1 MNPSEAW
8 ALLTLRSKHFART
21 PGGHGGTTASDI
33 AALLAGL
40 DREPFLMGMAADLGD
55 YGALRQIE
63 LVLWERARHIGE
75 REHWDPPRGE
85 FTVRRMAAVALYEA
99 VKDPRCYVCNGTA
112 EMTISLTDY
121 PGMILAPSFRAITD
135 TSGAVRCPA
144 CIDGKIRLSG
154 RKKADLAGINKDMW
168 TRIWARRYEPI
179 FQIANGWRETA
190 RQYLAARIR
199 EEEAIVDTDP
209 KKGDFLALKP
219 GREKPKQISNSCMET
234 EVDVKPRARK
244 GASEDSD
251 KVINLDLGALQRS
264 TLRLNR
270 KKEVV

>member
-8 ALLTLRSKHFART
+8 TLLTIRSKHFARM

-55 YGALRQIE
+55 FGALRQIE
-63 LVLWERARHIGE
+63 LVLWERARHMGE
-75 REHWDPPRGE
+75 HENWDPPLGE

-99 VKDPRCYVCNGTA
+99 INDPRCYVCNGSA
-112 EMTISLTDY
+112 EMTIALAEY
-121 PGMILAPSFRAITD
+121 PGMILAPTYRPITS
-135 TSGAVRCPA
+135 TSCVVRCPA
-144 CIDGKIRLSG
+144 CVSGKVRLSG

-168 TRIWARRYEPI
+168 TRLWAKRYEPI
-179 FQIANGWRETA
+179 YQIANGWRETA
-190 RQYLAARIR
+190 HKYLRDRIR
-199 EEEAIVDTDP
+199 EEESEVDT
-209 KKGDFLALKP
+209 KP
-219 GREKPKQISNSCMET
+219 SKTAFGGHREAAEKAKQISNSCMET

-244 GASEDSD
+244 GASAGNDTVVE
-251 KVINLDLGALQRS
+251 LDFAALQRS

-270 KKEVV
+270 